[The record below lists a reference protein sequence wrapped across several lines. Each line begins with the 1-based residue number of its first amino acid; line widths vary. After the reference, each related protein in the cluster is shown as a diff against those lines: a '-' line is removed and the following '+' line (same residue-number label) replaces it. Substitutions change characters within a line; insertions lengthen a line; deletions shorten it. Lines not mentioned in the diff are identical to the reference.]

1 MQQSL
6 VSWLPVALLFALTTV
21 LAFVV
26 IGLSSVLG
34 PKRGSLRKLM
44 PYESGMKPIGSAMQR
59 TPVRFYLIAIEFILF
74 DIEIVFLLPY
84 ALVYRNLAGYGLA
97 AAGIF
102 LFFVV
107 WGYLYSLKKGT
118 LQWD

>member
-1 MQQSL
+1 MQQPL
-6 VSWLPVALLFALTTV
+6 ISWLPVALLFALTTV

-59 TPVRFYLIAIEFILF
+59 TPVRFYLIAMIFILF
-74 DIEIVFLLPY
+74 HIEIIFMLPY
-84 ALVYRNLAGYGLA
+84 ALIYRDLGLFGLA
-97 AAGIF
+97 EII
-102 LFFVV
+102 LFVGLLFI
-107 WGYLYSLKKGT
+107 GYFYALKRGA
-118 LQWD
+118 LRWD

>member
-1 MQQSL
+1 MQSL
-6 VSWLPVALLFALTTV
+6 FPWLPVAILFVLTSV

-26 IGLSSVLG
+26 IGLSALLG
-34 PKRGSLRKLM
+34 PRRGSLRKLM

-59 TPVRFYLIAIEFILF
+59 SPIRFYLIAIEFILF

-84 ALVYRNLAGYGLA
+84 ALVYRNLAGYGLM

-102 LFFVV
+102 FFMVV